1 MSKLLAKAT
10 VALSL
15 IVGASVTAPAWAGSI
30 HHQKCPAAKHKHVKK
45 SAVAAKPRAQPSRG
59 IMLVEHR
66 KQDVQIL
73 SFGP

>member
-1 MSKLLAKAT
+1 MFKLLANAT
-10 VALSL
+10 IAVSL
-15 IVGASVTAPAWAGSI
+15 MLAASTPAWAGSL
-30 HHQKCPAAKHKHVKK
+30 HDKKCPAAKHKHGKK
-45 SAVAAKPRAQPSRG
+45 AVAAKPQPARG